1 MTGPGADVDNAE
13 AKVRRMSMAD
23 LAQVMEIAAS
33 LPDAPHWPQS
43 AYVNVLNPDRT
54 PRRIALVIVL
64 AAADPPPGAVHGF
77 AVASL
82 LPPQAELEMIA
93 VAAKSQRHGLGR
105 RLFHALAIELRAAD
119 VRELV
124 LEVRASNRSALAF
137 YRSLGFVQTALRRSY
152 YADPIED
159 AVLLGL
165 TFA

>member
-1 MTGPGADVDNAE
+1 MTV
-13 AKVRRMSMAD
+13 AD
-23 LAQVMEIAAS
+23 LAQVISIAAS

-43 AYVNVLNPDRT
+43 AYVNALNPDCT

-82 LPPQAELEMIA
+82 LPPQAELEIIA
-93 VAAKSQRHGLGR
+93 VAAKSQRHGLGQS
-105 RLFHALAIELRAAD
+105 LFHGVARELRAAGAGD
-119 VRELV
+119 LL
-124 LEVRASNRSALAF
+124 LEVRASNRAAEEF
-137 YRSLGFVQTALRRSY
+137 YHSLGFVEIGRRLRY

-165 TFA
+165 TFG